1 MAEMFKTGGAT
12 QRWTEGI
19 EWPREE
25 QSMSIPAAPE
35 GYATVNPFIITTRAD
50 EVTRFVIDVFGGEE
64 RTEAHTIDED
74 GLLLQAEVRVGTT
87 TIMLAERKPDWPF
100 TPSMLQVYVDDLDAA
115 VERALA
121 RGGRLVTKSTDFFG
135 TQFARVQDPSANLWW
150 IWQNGDEIWDDG
162 DGESEWAT
170 EGIGEGW
177 GGVSPELAYIHDT
190 LLEAMT
196 TLRDPRV

>member
-1 MAEMFKTGGAT
+1 
-12 QRWTEGI
+12 
-19 EWPREE
+19 
-25 QSMSIPAAPE
+25 MSLPAAPE
-35 GYATVNPFIITTRAD
+35 GYATVNPFIITAGAD
-50 EVTRFVIDVFGGEE
+50 EVTQFVIDVFGGEE
-64 RTEAHTIDED
+64 RPEARTIDED

-121 RGGRLVTKSTDFFG
+121 RGGRLVTQNTDFFG

-150 IWQNGDEIWDDG
+150 IWQHGDAVWDADQG
-162 DGESEWAT
+162 GNEWTT
-170 EGIGEGW
+170 EAADQGW
-177 GGVSPELAYIHDT
+177 GEISPELVYIHDT

-196 TLRDPRV
+196 SLRDPKA